1 MPHILFVCTAN
12 ICRSPVGEGLLRHTF
27 QQRGMVGWIV
37 GSAGTCAMAGQ
48 QVSAFSV
55 QAMAERGID
64 ISSHCSRAVNEML
77 LQEADLVLCMEWRHV
92 AALRGEF
99 PDHATKIYT
108 LGQMSGEKGGVADP
122 YGSTLENY
130 RRMVAE
136 VSALL
141 EAGFDQIVTL
151 AGENAARRQT
161 EITNLQ

>member
-1 MPHILFVCTAN
+1 MPRVLFICTAN
-12 ICRSPVGEGLLRHTF
+12 ICRSPVGEGLLRHTW
-27 QQRGMVGWIV
+27 QQHSVDGWTV
-37 GSAGTCAMAGQ
+37 GSAGTWAMAGQ
-48 QVSAFSV
+48 PVSTFSV

-64 ISSHCSRAVNEML
+64 ISRHRSRGVNEQL
-77 LQEADLVLCMEWRHV
+77 LQGADLVLCMEWRHV
-92 AALRGEF
+92 EALRVEF
-99 PDHATKIYT
+99 PDHAAKIYT

-141 EAGFDQIVTL
+141 DAGYDQIVML